1 MNYDVVLIHPPT
13 LYDFRKRAIFPGPLG
28 PSVEKVQFIKVPI
41 GMICVANYLD
51 RHGVRVIIDN
61 IADRMV
67 GSRDFD
73 VEKHLKNLTAGI
85 YAIDLHW
92 HHHAQGAIEI
102 ARLCK
107 RLHPDS
113 LVVLGGLTATYF
125 HEEIIRKYDFID
137 AIIRGE
143 GEKALLE
150 FASEFKKSKGVPH
163 TPNVTCRTEGGDL
176 YIMPLM
182 PASTDLDE
190 FEYTRFDLIEPKT
203 SIFPAGEE
211 AFGSLVTC
219 RGCIYNCTTCGG
231 SAYNYRKYFGMSKPS
246 VRSPQKI
253 IEDIKSFNA
262 QGISLINLYQDARMG
277 GEKYWHELFAALRAE
292 RENLKID
299 RLSLDIFSP
308 VDEEY
313 AREIA
318 SIGKPVILYM
328 CPESGDAGVRKIQG
342 RCYSNEEIID
352 TVKVCHKYHIPV
364 SFFFSVGLSGETRE
378 TFKATRELWDRLCM
392 LDQIGIARHIFGGI
406 ERGMGG
412 PIVGPIILEP
422 GSLAFD
428 NPDKYGYKLLFDN
441 LEEYINALSMPSWH
455 QWLNHETNSLSRN
468 ELIELILESVA
479 YSIEEREKY
488 GVYDSRQAAA
498 KQLQIRADRIAVG
511 EVEKLMNIQDEAER
525 ESKLKALRDAAN
537 AVLNMRAGARN

>member
-1 MNYDVVLIHPPT
+1 MD
-13 LYDFRKRAIFPGPLG
+13 
-28 PSVEKVQFIKVPI
+28 E
-41 GMICVANYLD
+41 
-51 RHGVRVIIDN
+51 
-61 IADRMV
+61 
-67 GSRDFD
+67 
-73 VEKHLKNLTAGI
+73 
-85 YAIDLHW
+85 
-92 HHHAQGAIEI
+92 
-102 ARLCK
+102 
-107 RLHPDS
+107 
-113 LVVLGGLTATYF
+113 
-125 HEEIIRKYDFID
+125 
-137 AIIRGE
+137 
-143 GEKALLE
+143 E
-150 FASEFKKSKGVPH
+150 FA
-163 TPNVTCRTEGGDL
+163 
-176 YIMPLM
+176 
-182 PASTDLDE
+182 
-190 FEYTRFDLIEPKT
+190 
-203 SIFPAGEE
+203 
-211 AFGSLVTC
+211 
-219 RGCIYNCTTCGG
+219 
-231 SAYNYRKYFGMSKPS
+231 
-246 VRSPQKI
+246 
-253 IEDIKSFNA
+253 
-262 QGISLINLYQDARMG
+262 
-277 GEKYWHELFAALRAE
+277 
-292 RENLKID
+292 RE
-299 RLSLDIFSP
+299 
-308 VDEEY
+308 V
-313 AREIA
+313 A
-318 SIGKPVILYM
+318 SIGKPVMLYM

-378 TFKATRELWDRLCM
+378 TFKATKELWDRLCM

-455 QWLNHETNSLSRN
+455 QWLNHETDSLSRD

-498 KQLQIRADRIAVG
+498 KQLQVRADRIAVG